1 MKRRLSVSRSN
12 IRRRNSLR
20 LHRSLMR
27 TDSDYRI
34 AVFRDAGFEEIWAI
48 VKAIISITS
57 SILSVAKALDSSFN
71 ALKKGR
77 GDIDKAK
84 EAINTNS
91 AKLKEM
97 GGKVFTLIKDF
108 FRLKVRFLF
117 RIKTGSDPQEVQQ

>member
-34 AVFRDAGFEEIWAI
+34 AVFHDAGFEEIWSI

-71 ALKKGR
+71 AL
-77 GDIDKAK
+77 DKAK
-84 EAINTNS
+84 EVINTNS
-91 AKLKEM
+91 AKLKDM
-97 GGKVFTLIKDF
+97 GGKIFTLIKDF

>member
-12 IRRRNSLR
+12 IRRRNNLR

-34 AVFRDAGFEEIWAI
+34 AVFHDAGIEEIWAI

-71 ALKKGR
+71 ALKKGK
-77 GDIDKAK
+77 GDLDKAK
-84 EAINTNS
+84 DVINTNS

-97 GGKVFTLIKDF
+97 GGKIFTLIKDF